1 MRLHPSAIKRLL
13 KIYETYGGY
22 REETRLKDALENLD
36 LSSYQQQ
43 EPPNQEVL
51 VCTDELQAA
60 LRNL

>member
-1 MRLHPSAIKRLL
+1 MRLHPSAVKRLL
-13 KIYETYGGY
+13 KIYENYGGY
-22 REETRLKDALENLD
+22 REETRLKQALETLE

-43 EPPNQEVL
+43 EPPHQEVL

>member
-43 EPPNQEVL
+43 TPPNQEVL

>member
-22 REETRLKDALENLD
+22 REETRLKGALEELD
-36 LSSYQQQ
+36 LSAYQQQ
-43 EPPNQEVL
+43 EPPNREVL
-51 VCTDELQAA
+51 VCTDELQSA

>member
-22 REETRLKDALENLD
+22 REETRLRGALENLD

-43 EPPNQEVL
+43 EPPHHEVL
-51 VCTDELQAA
+51 VCTDELQEA
-60 LRNL
+60 LRNM

>member
-1 MRLHPSAIKRLL
+1 MSAVKRLL
-13 KIYETYGGY
+13 KIYENYGGY
-22 REETRLKDALENLD
+22 REETRLQQALEGLD
-36 LSSYQQQ
+36 LSAYQQQ